1 MMGKPVT
8 DGNGI
13 DVLIAEDNEVN
24 QMVFSFIMEEI
35 GVSFEIVEDGEAAV
49 RRFEETLPK
58 VIVMDVSMPVMNGFE
73 ATARIREI
81 ERDTGGHV
89 MIIAATAHALKGDRE
104 RCHASGMDDYI
115 SKPISPDRLKEKL
128 LAIID
133 DRQNASA
140 R

>member
-1 MMGKPVT
+1 MGKPVT

>member
-1 MMGKPVT
+1 MVGKPVI

-73 ATARIREI
+73 ATTRIREI
-81 ERDTGGHV
+81 ERDIGGHV

-128 LAIID
+128 LAIIN

>member
-128 LAIID
+128 LAIIN

>member
-1 MMGKPVT
+1 MGKPVT

-128 LAIID
+128 LAIIN